1 MEEIN
6 MNQIVSTHNLSKRYG
21 DTYRVKDV
29 NLSVCEGDIYGFLGP
44 NGAGKST
51 TLKMILGLTR
61 PTDGKV
67 TVFGKDLGVNR
78 SLILSQTGSL
88 IESPS
93 YYGHLTG
100 LENMRVIQR
109 LRDVPNKNVSESLKI
124 VRLENQKDKKVEQ
137 YSLGMK
143 QRLGIAMGLLSF
155 PKLLILDEPTNGLD
169 PAGIGEIRELIKSLP
184 QRYEMTVL
192 ISSHLLSEIE
202 QMATTVGIIN
212 DGVMMFQGSLEA
224 LKNKN
229 RPAIIV
235 KTQNNKLAHKLLLAK
250 GFSHE
255 EHEDALVFENLTDKQ
270 VAQANRSLIEANIDV
285 LRIEEHKKNLESI
298 FLDITGKEH
307 SL

>member
-21 DTYRVKDV
+21 NTYRVKDV

-109 LRDVPNKNVSESLKI
+109 LRDVPDKNVSESLKI
-124 VRLENQKDKKVEQ
+124 VRLDNQKDKKVEQ

-155 PKLLILDEPTNGLD
+155 PKLLILDEATSGLD
-169 PAGIGEIRELIKSLP
+169 PIVRDEILDIFLEFI
-184 QRYEMTVL
+184 QNEEHTIF
-192 ISSHLLSEIE
+192 ISSHITSDLEKVADYITFIHDGKIILSESK
-202 QMATTVGIIN
+202 
-212 DGVMMFQGSLEA
+212 D
-224 LKNKN
+224 
-229 RPAIIV
+229 
-235 KTQNNKLAHKLLLAK
+235 
-250 GFSHE
+250 
-255 EHEDALVFENLTDKQ
+255 NLTDNYGVVKCKKEDFEKLDRNHIIGIRKNKFGYEVMIDNKREIIKQ
-270 VAQANRSLIEANIDV
+270 MNQKKYSNEFYLDNTT
-285 LRIEEHKKNLESI
+285 IEEIILFKVRGE
-298 FLDITGKEH
+298 
-307 SL
+307 

>member
-1 MEEIN
+1 MEGIK
-6 MNQIVSTHNLSKRYG
+6 MNQIISTHNLSKRYG
-21 DTYRVKDV
+21 NTYRVKDV
-29 NLSVCEGDIYGFLGP
+29 NLAVCEGDIYGFLGP

-51 TLKMILGLTR
+51 TFKMILGLTR
-61 PTDGKV
+61 PTDGEV
-67 TVFGKDLGVNR
+67 RIFGKDLGANR
-78 SLILSQTGSL
+78 RLILSETGSL

-109 LRDVPNKNVSESLKI
+109 LKDVPDKNVWEALKI

-212 DGVMMFQGSLEA
+212 DGLLMYQGSMED

-229 RPAIIV
+229 RPTISL
-235 KTQNNKLAHKLLLAK
+235 KTQNNKLAYQLLFDK
-250 GFSHE
+250 GFSPKE
-255 EHEDALVFENLTDKQ
+255 REDALVFEYLTNKQ
-270 VAQANRSLIEANIDV
+270 VALANKSLVEANIDV
-285 LRIEEHKKNLESI
+285 LRIEEHKMNLESI
-298 FLDITGKEH
+298 FLDITGKGH

>member
-1 MEEIN
+1 
-6 MNQIVSTHNLSKRYG
+6 MNQIVSTHNLSKRYSNA
-21 DTYRVKDV
+21 YSVKDV

-67 TVFGKDLGVNR
+67 TVFGKDLGANR
-78 SLILSQTGSL
+78 RLVLSQTGSL

-100 LENMRVIQR
+100 LENMRVVQK
-109 LRDVPNKNVSESLKI
+109 LRDVPDKNVTEALKI
-124 VRLENQKDKKVEQ
+124 VRLEKQKDKKVGQ

-143 QRLGIAMGLLSF
+143 QRLGIAMAILSF

-192 ISSHLLSEIE
+192 ISSHMLSEIE
-202 QMATTVGIIN
+202 QMATSVGIIN
-212 DGVMMFQGSLEA
+212 DGMMMFQGSMES

-229 RPAIIV
+229 RPTIMV
-235 KTQNNKLAHKLLLAK
+235 KTKDNMLAQKILFDK
-250 GFSHE
+250 GFLSKQHE
-255 EHEDALVFENLTDKQ
+255 GFLVFESLIDKE
-270 VAQANRSLIEANIDV
+270 VAQANRSLVEANIDV
-285 LRIEEHKKNLESI
+285 LRIEEHKKNLENI
-298 FLDITGKEH
+298 FLDITGKER